1 MTDGVVMIDGARV
14 AVARDLYDSS
24 ELAATEMQLGG
35 RLSSIVGAATILEHQ
50 RHK

>member
-1 MTDGVVMIDGARV
+1 MIDGARV
-14 AVARDLYDSS
+14 VVAAVLSDSA